1 MMVKLNKQMYKV
13 KRSDYQSGQALF
25 ISSLEYSIFLCFLLS
40 LWMNLNYPHKIIEYL
55 FFLNISIINS
65 VRLYTCIQCHITN
78 FNIEEFIRVKLVRV
92 NYSLADVDFKLKHQL
107 LCMLKLL
114 IIFTG
119 SLISLKVILS
129 LLLSSLGL
137 IKW

>member
-1 MMVKLNKQMYKV
+1 MVKLNKQMYKV

-65 VRLYTCIQCHITN
+65 VRLIIY
-78 FNIEEFIRVKLVRV
+78 L
-92 NYSLADVDFKLKHQL
+92 YSVPYY
-107 LCMLKLL
+107 
-114 IIFTG
+114 
-119 SLISLKVILS
+119 
-129 LLLSSLGL
+129 
-137 IKW
+137 